1 MIRLK
6 IKKQHDNREAANIS
20 TLSSGKTDNCEY
32 LPDEE
37 ILPYKKNNS
46 TSWVFLFLFGKIK
59 AIEDQQI
66 KQVDALMTLK
76 LEELETIKDNKSDE
90 NEKL

>member
-1 MIRLK
+1 MIIEKLQIYQPYHQAK
-6 IKKQHDNREAANIS
+6 LIIVNIFQMKKYCL
-20 TLSSGKTDNCEY
+20 T
-32 LPDEE
+32 
-37 ILPYKKNNS
+37 KKSNS
-46 TSWVFLFLFGKIK
+46 TSWIFLFLFGKIK

>member
-1 MIRLK
+1 MIIEKLQIYQPYHQAK
-6 IKKQHDNREAANIS
+6 LISMNIFQMKKYCLL
-20 TLSSGKTDNCEY
+20 T
-32 LPDEE
+32 
-37 ILPYKKNNS
+37 KKNNS
-46 TSWVFLFLFGKIK
+46 TSWIFLFLFRKIK
-59 AIEDQQI
+59 TIEDQQI